1 MHNPMGW
8 GGQYCPGGECLSSMC
23 KTLELTLST
32 IRKQT
37 ELLPRTCVR
46 QASIWTYYTYIHKAT
61 HLEKVGKNCMHP
73 YVHSFLFLD
82 FHNDPQHHSILNRKQ
97 KWVSSSRWMNC
108 VMLKISQLKYLIMN
122 WEKKK
127 KTLLLQTAVRTNQ
140 KEKRSWRENE
150 MKNKIWSGWHIYK
163 TDGLSARYWWIFL
176 QDKNGNLS
184 LKIKQCAAD
193 LSGSATPLE
202 YKRLAN
208 QDILTRGFTKKEKPI
223 ILLAR

>member
-1 MHNPMGW
+1 MGW

-23 KTLELTLST
+23 KALELALST

-61 HLEKVGKNCMHP
+61 HLEMVGKNCMHP

-82 FHNDPQHHSILNRKQ
+82 FRNDPQHHSILNRKQ

-108 VMLKISQLKYLIMN
+108 GMLKISQLKYLIMN

-127 KTLLLQTAVRTNQ
+127 KENSPPPNSCTNKSER
-140 KEKRSWRENE
+140 KEELEGKWDEE
-150 MKNKIWSGWHIYK
+150 
-163 TDGLSARYWWIFL
+163 
-176 QDKNGNLS
+176 QNLVWMAH
-184 LKIKQCAAD
+184 L
-193 LSGSATPLE
+193 
-202 YKRLAN
+202 
-208 QDILTRGFTKKEKPI
+208 
-223 ILLAR
+223 

>member
-1 MHNPMGW
+1 MGW

-23 KTLELTLST
+23 KALELTLST

-61 HLEKVGKNCMHP
+61 HLEMVGKNCMHP

-108 VMLKISQLKYLIMN
+108 GMLKISQLTYLIMN

-127 KTLLLQTAVRTNQ
+127 KENSPPPNSCTNKSER
-140 KEKRSWRENE
+140 KEELEGKWDEE
-150 MKNKIWSGWHIYK
+150 
-163 TDGLSARYWWIFL
+163 
-176 QDKNGNLS
+176 QNLVWMAH
-184 LKIKQCAAD
+184 L
-193 LSGSATPLE
+193 
-202 YKRLAN
+202 
-208 QDILTRGFTKKEKPI
+208 
-223 ILLAR
+223 

>member
-23 KTLELTLST
+23 KALELTLST

-61 HLEKVGKNCMHP
+61 HLEMVGKNCMHP

-108 VMLKISQLKYLIMN
+108 GMLKISQLKYLIMN

-127 KTLLLQTAVRTNQ
+127 RKLSSSKQLYEQIKKKRGVGGKMRWRT
-140 KEKRSWRENE
+140 K
-150 MKNKIWSGWHIYK
+150 SGLDGTFIK
-163 TDGLSARYWWIFL
+163 LMACQQDTDEYFCR
-176 QDKNGNLS
+176 
-184 LKIKQCAAD
+184 IKM
-193 LSGSATPLE
+193 ATWV
-202 YKRLAN
+202 
-208 QDILTRGFTKKEKPI
+208 
-223 ILLAR
+223 

>member
-1 MHNPMGW
+1 MGW

-23 KTLELTLST
+23 KALELTLST

-61 HLEKVGKNCMHP
+61 HLEMVGKNCMHP

-108 VMLKISQLKYLIMN
+108 GMLKISQLKYLIMN

-127 KTLLLQTAVRTNQ
+127 ENSPPPNSCTNKSER
-140 KEKRSWRENE
+140 KEELEGKWDEE
-150 MKNKIWSGWHIYK
+150 
-163 TDGLSARYWWIFL
+163 
-176 QDKNGNLS
+176 QNLVWMAH
-184 LKIKQCAAD
+184 L
-193 LSGSATPLE
+193 
-202 YKRLAN
+202 
-208 QDILTRGFTKKEKPI
+208 
-223 ILLAR
+223 